1 MSKADVGKSVR
12 PYLKNTLKAKGLD
25 MDQMVECLWHAQGL
39 QFNPKYHKKKECWSW
54 DFLKLKSY

>member
-39 QFNPKYHKKKECWSW
+39 QFNPKYHKKKNAGVGI
-54 DFLKLKSY
+54 F